1 MWEQAQA
8 ENTRLRLE
16 LSDVK
21 NENETLRHQLG
32 SAAKQVMDWYSF
44 VKRT

>member
-16 LSDVK
+16 MSDVK

-32 SAAKQVMDWYSF
+32 SAAKQVTD
-44 VKRT
+44 